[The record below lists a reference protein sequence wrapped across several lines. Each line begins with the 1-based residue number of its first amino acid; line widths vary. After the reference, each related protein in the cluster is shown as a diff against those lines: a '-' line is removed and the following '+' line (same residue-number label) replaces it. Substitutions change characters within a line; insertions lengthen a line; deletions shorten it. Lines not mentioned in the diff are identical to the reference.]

1 MLIEDQ
7 EFQEKLKDEETTI
20 LEAMI
25 KCSLG

>member
-1 MLIEDQ
+1 MLIKNQ
-7 EFQEKLKDEETTI
+7 EFQEKLKDEETNI